1 MRPLRIADRRDPSA
15 YRIAAMPCQGAN
27 IPAMEATS
35 HRRRLLAAG
44 EPWSAGACSRLCL
57 PLRGAVAAEKGHLQ
71 KELKH
76 KAAAPLL
83 HSNALRDA
91 TTQLVEQSRP
101 RRLVAQ
107 PRRPC
112 RYRGRSSLL
121 VGTALLGLCVTWSVA
136 QPQNSQPD
144 LDRAFQSATAH
155 YEAKEY
161 AQAEKELRPLVA
173 RLPASFEVNELMGLV
188 YAAQGLDEKA
198 NAYLKTATH
207 VKPNDAAARTNLA
220 VNLVHLGKET
230 LAEAEFKKAL
240 ELEPQSFDANHN
252 LGEFYVHSGK
262 LATSVPYLTKAQS
275 LDPTSD
281 TNGYDLAVALL
292 ETGELDRA
300 RRLLGEMIQRQDTA
314 ELRNL
319 LAETEEKAGDF
330 MAAVTEYER
339 AAHMEPSEKN
349 IFDWGSELLLHQTL
363 EPAVAVFRNGVE
375 RYPQSVRMQIGLGI
389 ALYSRQQYD
398 EAVKALARAT
408 DLAPLEPFP
417 YEFLARVYN
426 VSAAQADEVVKRL
439 QRFVQLQPENAR
451 ANYYYALA
459 LWKGKRDQQQSA
471 NLDDVESLLKKA
483 TALDPRF
490 ADAHLQLGI
499 VYTERHQYAEAIDQY
514 RDAIRLQPNLGD
526 AHYRLGQALVR
537 MGDKAQ
543 AQEEFEVYDRLH
555 KQHVA
560 EGEKERAEIKQFI
573 YNAKA
578 P

>member
-1 MRPLRIADRRDPSA
+1 VIADRRYPIFELISPP
-15 YRIAAMPCQGAN
+15 IEAMFDEGAKIRSVDRVGN
-27 IPAMEATS
+27 GLQPVGATLVVALGRHS
-35 HRRRLLAAG
+35 
-44 EPWSAGACSRLCL
+44 
-57 PLRGAVAAEKGHLQ
+57 PLRPG
-71 KELKH
+71 
-76 KAAAPLL
+76 
-83 HSNALRDA
+83 
-91 TTQLVEQSRP
+91 
-101 RRLVAQ
+101 
-107 PRRPC
+107 
-112 RYRGRSSLL
+112 RYGVRCL
-121 VGTALLGLCVTWSVA
+121 VGRALLGVCVTWSVA

-161 AQAEKELRPLVA
+161 AEAEKELRPLVA
-173 RLPASFEVNELMGLV
+173 RLPNSFEVNELMGLV

-198 NAYLKTATH
+198 NAYLKTAMH

-230 LAEAEFKKAL
+230 LAEVEFKKAV

-281 TNGYDLAVALL
+281 TNGYDLALALV

-300 RRLLGEMIQRQDTA
+300 RRLLREMIQRQDA
-314 ELRNL
+314 ADLRNL

-330 MAAVTEYER
+330 AAAVTEYQR

-363 EPAVAVFRNGVE
+363 DPAVAVFRSGAE

-389 ALYSRQQYD
+389 ALYSQRQYD
-398 EAVKALARAT
+398 DAVKALARAT
-408 DLAPLEPFP
+408 DLAPLDPLP
-417 YEFLARVYN
+417 YVFLGRVYN
-426 VSAAQADEVVKRL
+426 VSTAQAGEVVKRL
-439 QRFVQLQPENAR
+439 QRFVELQPAS
-451 ANYYYALA
+451 AQAHYYYAMA
-459 LWKGKRDQQQSA
+459 LWKGKRDQDQSG
-471 NLDDVESLLKKA
+471 NLDEIELHLEKA
-483 TALDPRF
+483 TALDSGF

-499 VYTERHQYAEAIDQY
+499 LYAEQHKYAEAVAQY
-514 RDAIRLQPNLGD
+514 QDAIRLQPNLGD

-537 MGDKAQ
+537 LGDKAQ
-543 AQEEFEVYDRLH
+543 AQAEFEVYDRLH
-555 KQHVA
+555 KQYVA
-560 EGEKERAEIKQFI
+560 ESEKERAEIKQFI
-573 YNAKA
+573 YNAKG